1 LSGSKARLTER
12 APVKLNLSLHVV
24 GRRPDGY
31 HLLDSLVVF
40 ADLADTVT
48 LRPEGTFGLRID
60 GPFAAATPTSCE
72 NLVLRA
78 AESLGDRFGRASP
91 GTFHLTKRLPV
102 EAGVGGGSADAAATL
117 RLLCRHWSLDLDDPQ
132 ILEIALSLGADVPV
146 CLRPRRCHMSGI
158 GEVVNPVAPE
168 ASWPVVLVNP
178 GVALSTAEV
187 FQQFARMA
195 SGTERAAVND
205 LLAPAIA
212 LAPQIG
218 DVLRE
223 LSATKGCRTA
233 AMSGSGPTCFALYD
247 DPAAASAAA
256 SALSETHPAW
266 WVAAT
271 RLLD

>member
-1 LSGSKARLTER
+1 MSGGKAWLTER
-12 APVKLNLSLHVV
+12 APAKLNLNLHVI

-31 HLLDSLVVF
+31 HLLDSIVVF
-40 ADLADTVT
+40 AELADTVA
-48 LRPEGTFGLRID
+48 LRPGGTFGLSVD
-60 GPFAAATPTSCE
+60 GPFAAATPMSGD

-78 AESLGDRFGRASP
+78 AESLGARLDRPLP
-91 GTFHLTKRLPV
+91 GAFRLTKRLPV

-117 RLLCRHWSLDLDDPQ
+117 RLLCRHWSLDLGDPQ

-158 GEVVNPVAPE
+158 GEVVKPVAPE
-168 ASWPVVLVNP
+168 ASRPVVLVNP

-187 FQQFARMA
+187 FQQFAGMA
-195 SGTERAAVND
+195 SGTERAAAND
-205 LLAPAIA
+205 LLAPAVA
-212 LAPQIG
+212 LAPKIG

-223 LSATKGCRTA
+223 LSATKGSRAA
-233 AMSGSGPTCFALYD
+233 AMSGSGPTCFAFYEN
-247 DPAAASAAA
+247 PAAASAAA
-256 SALSETHPAW
+256 SALSEGHPAW

>member
-1 LSGSKARLTER
+1 MSGDQARLTER
-12 APVKLNLSLHVV
+12 APAKLNLTLRVV

-31 HLLDSLVVF
+31 HLIDSLVAF
-40 ADLADTVT
+40 AELADTVA
-48 LRPEGTFGLRID
+48 LRPSGAFGLSVD
-60 GPFAAATPTSCE
+60 GPFSAAAPPSGD

-78 AESLGDRFGRASP
+78 AEQVSARFGKGLP
-91 GTFHLTKRLPV
+91 GAFHLTKRLPV
-102 EAGVGGGSADAAATL
+102 AAGIGGGSADAAATL
-117 RLLCRHWSLDLDDPQ
+117 RLLCRHWSLALDDPR
-132 ILEIALSLGADVPV
+132 IVEIALSLGADVPV

-158 GEVVNPVAPE
+158 GEVVKSVAPE
-168 ASWPVVLVNP
+168 PSRPLVLVNP

-187 FQQFARMA
+187 FQRFARMA
-195 SGTERAAVND
+195 SGTKRAAAND

-218 DVLRE
+218 GVLRA
-223 LSATKGCRTA
+223 LRDTKGCRTA

-247 DPAAASAAA
+247 DPAAASAVA
-256 SALSETHPAW
+256 STLSERHPDW